1 MDAAAALI
9 IAVLV
14 FVCLA
19 GLIVGLWWAFAPGRQ
34 VRERLA
40 GQIAMSSIANT
51 TIVRARPLKLS
62 SAKAL
67 ASLLERSGYQ
77 RTVKEVV
84 LVIGAFG
91 LVGAAIGGLRMGGAF
106 GALVGAALA
115 GSLPIVFLSYKANQR
130 MNRFQRDFPDA
141 MDMMTRAIRAGH
153 ALGSGIRLVGEEMRD
168 PIGPEFARMAEEM
181 RLGRDVG
188 EALAGLE
195 ERVPAE
201 DVKFFCTAV
210 SIQRTTGG
218 NLAEVLDRLS
228 EVIRERYKLLSHAR
242 VLSTQH
248 RWSAILVG
256 LSPVVFAIIF
266 QLLQPDYFVA
276 FFESESA
283 PMFLGLG
290 LAFEAVGFFWVW
302 RIAKIK
308 V

>member
-1 MDAAAALI
+1 MEAFV

-14 FVCLA
+14 FVALVA
-19 GLIVGLWWAFAPGRQ
+19 LVVGIWWALVPSRN

-40 GQIAMSSIANT
+40 ST
-51 TIVRARPLKLS
+51 TATTTLTAPEIVKAHESKLS
-62 SAKAL
+62 SAKFL
-67 ASLLERSGYQ
+67 SSLLERSGYQ
-77 RTVKEVV
+77 RTVREVAY
-84 LVIGAFG
+84 VI
-91 LVGAAIGGLRMGGAF
+91 VGF
-106 GALVGAALA
+106 ALVGAAVGALRLG
-115 GSLPIVFLSYKANQR
+115 GSLGALIGACFTGAMPIVFLSYKANQR

-153 ALGSGIRLVGEEMRD
+153 ALGSAIRLVGEEMRD
-168 PIGPEFARMAEEM
+168 PIGPEFARVAEEM

-188 EALAGLE
+188 EALGGLE

-201 DVKFFCTAV
+201 DVRFFCTAV

-266 QLLQPDYFVA
+266 QLLHPNYFTA
-276 FFESESA
+276 FFESGSA
-283 PMFLGLG
+283 PMFIALG
-290 LAFEAVGFFWVW
+290 LAFEATGFFWVW

>member
-1 MDAAAALI
+1 MEPLI

-14 FVCLA
+14 FIAFV
-19 GLIVGLWWAFAPGRQ
+19 GLIVGVWWAVAPARS
-34 VRERLA
+34 VRLRLA
-40 GQIAMSSIANT
+40 GAAPVTGVIQAD
-51 TIVRARPLKLS
+51 IVKARESKLT
-62 SAKAL
+62 SARAL
-67 ASLLERSGYQ
+67 ASLLERAGYN
-77 RTVKEVV
+77 RTVNEVAA
-84 LVIGAFG
+84 VIGAFA
-91 LVGAAIGGLRMGGAF
+91 LVGAAAGAIRMGGAF
-106 GALVGAALA
+106 WALVGAAFA
-115 GSLPIVFLSYKANQR
+115 GSLPILYLSYRANKR
-130 MNRFQRDFPDA
+130 LNRFQRDFPDA

-153 ALGSGIRLVGEEMRD
+153 ALGSGVRLVGEEMPD
-168 PIGPEFARMAEEM
+168 PVGPEFARIAEEL
-181 RLGRDVG
+181 RLGRDIN

-195 ERVPAE
+195 QRVPAE
-201 DVKFFCTAV
+201 DVRFFCTAV

-256 LSPVVFAIIF
+256 LSPIVFAIIF
-266 QLLQPDYFVA
+266 QLIHPDYFTA
-276 FFESESA
+276 FFESPTA
-283 PMFLGLG
+283 PMLLGVG

>member
-1 MDAAAALI
+1 MDALLI
-9 IAVLV
+9 ATLV
-14 FVCLA
+14 FITVL
-19 GLIVGLWWAFAPGRQ
+19 GLISGLWWAFAPSRN
-34 VRERLA
+34 VRDRLA
-40 GQIAMSSIANT
+40 TPGT
-51 TIVRARPLKLS
+51 TMTMTPIIVKVSNQSKLS
-62 SAKAL
+62 SAKML
-67 ASLLERSGYQ
+67 ASLLERSGYR
-77 RTVKEVV
+77 RTVKEVA
-84 LVIGAFG
+84 LIIIAFAA
-91 LVGAAIGGLRMGGAF
+91 VGAAVGALRMGG
-106 GALVGAALA
+106 GLWALIGAAAA
-115 GSLPIVFLSYKANQR
+115 GSLPVAFLSYKANQR

-168 PIGPEFARMAEEM
+168 PVGPEFARIAEEM
-181 RLGRDVG
+181 RLGRDVN

-201 DVKFFCTAV
+201 DVRFFCTAV

-218 NLAEVLDRLS
+218 NLAEVLERLS

-256 LSPVVFAIIF
+256 LSPIAFAIIF
-266 QLLQPDYFVA
+266 QVLHPDYFTA
-276 FFESESA
+276 FFQSEAA
-283 PMFLGLG
+283 PMLLALGLS
-290 LAFEAVGFFWVW
+290 FEAVGFFCVW

>member
-1 MDAAAALI
+1 MEAVV

-14 FVCLA
+14 FVALVA
-19 GLIVGLWWAFAPGRQ
+19 LVVGIWWASVPRRN
-34 VRERLA
+34 VKERLVA
-40 GQIAMSSIANT
+40 STAT
-51 TIVRARPLKLS
+51 TTLTPEIVKGRESKLS
-62 SAKAL
+62 SAKFL
-67 ASLLERSGYQ
+67 ASLLERSGYKH
-77 RTVKEVV
+77 TVREVA
-84 LVIGAFG
+84 LVIGAF
-91 LVGAAIGGLRMGGAF
+91 
-106 GALVGAALA
+106 ALVGAALGA
-115 GSLPIVFLSYKANQR
+115 LRLGGGIGALIGAAFTGSMPIVFLSYKANQR
-130 MNRFQRDFPDA
+130 MHRFQRDFPDA

-153 ALGSGIRLVGEEMRD
+153 ALGSAVRLVGDEMRD
-168 PIGPEFARMAEEM
+168 PVGPEFARVADEM

-188 EALAGLE
+188 DALAGLE

-201 DVKFFCTAV
+201 DVRFFCTAV

-256 LSPVVFAIIF
+256 LSPVVFAIVF
-266 QLLQPDYFVA
+266 QLLHPDYFTA
-276 FFESESA
+276 FFESPSA
-283 PMFLGLG
+283 PMFLALG
-290 LAFEAVGFFWVW
+290 LAFEAAGFVWVW

>member
-1 MDAAAALI
+1 MEALL
-9 IAVLV
+9 IASLV
-14 FVCLA
+14 FIALA
-19 GLIVGLWWAFAPGRQ
+19 GLVVGIWWAYSPARS

-40 GQIAMSSIANT
+40 GSTGT
-51 TIVRARPLKLS
+51 TDVLTPEIVKTTESKLS
-62 SAKAL
+62 SMKAL
-67 ASLLERSGYQ
+67 ASLLERSGYK
-77 RTVKEVV
+77 RTVNEVATI
-84 LVIGAFG
+84 VIAFGVVGG
-91 LVGAAIGGLRMGGAF
+91 LVGAVRMGGALW
-106 GALVGAALA
+106 GLLGAALT
-115 GSLPIVFLSYKANQR
+115 GSLPIVFLTYKANQR
-130 MNRFQRDFPDA
+130 LNRFQRDFPDA

-153 ALGSGIRLVGEEMRD
+153 ALGSAIRLVGEEMRE
-168 PIGPEFARMAEEM
+168 PIGPEFSRIAEEM
-181 RLGRDVG
+181 RLGRDVN
-188 EALAGLE
+188 EALAGLQ

-201 DVKFFCTAV
+201 DVAFFCTAV

-256 LSPVVFAIIF
+256 MSPIVFAIIF
-266 QLLQPDYFVA
+266 QLLHPDYFTA

-283 PMFLGLG
+283 PMFLALGLG
-290 LAFEAVGFFWVW
+290 FEAVGFFWVW

>member
-1 MDAAAALI
+1 MDALV
-9 IAVLV
+9 IAILV
-14 FVCLA
+14 FVTFV
-19 GLIVGLWWAFAPGRQ
+19 GLIIGLWWSFAPARN
-34 VRERLA
+34 VRDRLSGPSGA
-40 GQIAMSSIANT
+40 MTAVPVIVKVGGQS
-51 TIVRARPLKLS
+51 KLS
-62 SAKAL
+62 SAKML
-67 ASLLERSGYQ
+67 ASLLERSGYR
-77 RTVKEVV
+77 RTVKEVAF
-84 LVIGAFG
+84 VIIAF
-91 LVGAAIGGLRMGGAF
+91 
-106 GALVGAALA
+106 ALVGAALGA
-115 GSLPIVFLSYKANQR
+115 FRMGGALWALIGAVFTGSLPIAFLNYKANQR

-168 PIGPEFARMAEEM
+168 PVGPEFARIAEEM
-181 RLGRDVG
+181 RLGREVG

-201 DVKFFCTAV
+201 DVRFFCTAV

-256 LSPVVFAIIF
+256 LSPIAFAIIF
-266 QLLQPDYFVA
+266 QLLHPDYFTA
-276 FFESESA
+276 FFQSDAA
-283 PMFLGLG
+283 PMLLALG
-290 LAFEAVGFFWVW
+290 LAFESVGFFCVW

>member
-1 MDAAAALI
+1 MDAFLI
-9 IAVLV
+9 STLV
-14 FVCLA
+14 FVA
-19 GLIVGLWWAFAPGRQ
+19 FVGLIGGLWWAFAPTRN
-34 VRERLA
+34 VRDRLA
-40 GQIAMSSIANT
+40 SPGGTMTMTPI
-51 TIVRARPLKLS
+51 IVKVGNQSKLS
-62 SAKAL
+62 SAKML
-67 ASLLERSGYQ
+67 ASLLERSGYR
-77 RTVKEVV
+77 RTVREVA
-84 LVIGAFG
+84 LVIIAF
-91 LVGAAIGGLRMGGAF
+91 
-106 GALVGAALA
+106 ALVGAAVGAFRMGGGLWALIGAAAA
-115 GSLPIVFLSYKANQR
+115 GSLPVAFLSYKANQR

-168 PIGPEFARMAEEM
+168 PVGPEFARIAEEM
-181 RLGRDVG
+181 RLGRDVN

-201 DVKFFCTAV
+201 DVRFFCTAV

-218 NLAEVLDRLS
+218 NLAEVLERLS

-256 LSPVVFAIIF
+256 LSPVAFAVIF
-266 QLLQPDYFVA
+266 QVLHPDYFKA
-276 FFESESA
+276 FFESEAA
-283 PMFLGLG
+283 PMLLTLG
-290 LAFEAVGFFWVW
+290 LAFEAVGFFCVW

>member
-1 MDAAAALI
+1 MEPLL

-14 FVCLA
+14 FLALA
-19 GLIVGLWWAFAPGRQ
+19 GLIVGLWWALAPGRN

-40 GQIAMSSIANT
+40 APMATSGVDVPDI
-51 TIVRARPLKLS
+51 IVRARQSKLS
-62 SAKAL
+62 SARAL
-67 ASLLERSGYQ
+67 ASLVERAGYT
-77 RTVKEVV
+77 RTVNEVA
-84 LVIGAFG
+84 LVMAAFA
-91 LVGAAIGGLRMGGAF
+91 LVGGTIGGLRLGGGLGF
-106 GALVGAALA
+106 IVGAAAA
-115 GSLPIVFLSYKANQR
+115 GSLPVVFLSYKANQR
-130 MNRFQRDFPDA
+130 INRFQRDFPDA

-153 ALGSGIRLVGEEMRD
+153 ALGSAVKLVGEEMRD
-168 PIGPEFARMAEEM
+168 PVGPEFARVAEEM
-181 RLGRDVG
+181 RLGRDVNQ
-188 EALAGLE
+188 ALGGLE
-195 ERVPAE
+195 QRVPAE

-256 LSPVVFAIIF
+256 LSPIAFAIVF
-266 QLLQPDYFVA
+266 QLLHPDYFTA
-276 FFESESA
+276 FFESPSA

-290 LAFEAVGFFWVW
+290 LAFEAVGFFFVW

>member
-1 MDAAAALI
+1 MMLTP
-9 IAVLV
+9 V
-14 FVCLA
+14 
-19 GLIVGLWWAFAPGRQ
+19 IVKVGN
-34 VRERLA
+34 E
-40 GQIAMSSIANT
+40 S
-51 TIVRARPLKLS
+51 KLS
-62 SAKAL
+62 SAKML
-67 ASLLERSGYQ
+67 ASLLERSGYR
-77 RTVKEVV
+77 RTVREVA
-84 LVIGAFG
+84 LVIAAF
-91 LVGAAIGGLRMGGAF
+91 
-106 GALVGAALA
+106 ALVGAAVGTFRMGGALWGLIGA
-115 GSLPIVFLSYKANQR
+115 ACTGSLPIVFLSYKANQR

-168 PIGPEFARMAEEM
+168 PVGPEFARIAEEM
-181 RLGRDVG
+181 RLGRDVN

-201 DVKFFCTAV
+201 DVRFFCTAV

-218 NLAEVLDRLS
+218 NLAEVLERLS

-256 LSPVVFAIIF
+256 LSPVAFAIIF
-266 QLLQPDYFVA
+266 QVLHPDYFTA
-276 FFESESA
+276 FFQSDAA
-283 PMFLGLG
+283 PMLLALGLS
-290 LAFEAVGFFWVW
+290 FEAVGFFCVW

>member
-1 MDAAAALI
+1 MEPLI

-14 FVCLA
+14 FIA
-19 GLIVGLWWAFAPGRQ
+19 FVGLVVGVWWAVAPARSVRQ
-34 VRERLA
+34 RLA
-40 GQIAMSSIANT
+40 GAAPISGLIEADI
-51 TIVRARPLKLS
+51 IKVRESKLTSAR
-62 SAKAL
+62 AL
-67 ASLLERSGYQ
+67 ASLLERAGYT
-77 RTVKEVV
+77 RTVNEVAA
-84 LVIGAFG
+84 VIGAFA
-91 LVGAAIGGLRMGGAF
+91 LVGAAVGAIRMGGAF
-106 GALVGAALA
+106 WALVGAAFA
-115 GSLPIVFLSYKANQR
+115 GSLPIVYLSYRANKR
-130 MNRFQRDFPDA
+130 LNRFQRDFPDA

-153 ALGSGIRLVGEEMRD
+153 ALGSGVRLVGEEMPD
-168 PIGPEFARMAEEM
+168 PVGPEFARIAEEL
-181 RLGRDVG
+181 RLGRDIN

-195 ERVPAE
+195 QRVPAE
-201 DVKFFCTAV
+201 DVRFFCTAV

-256 LSPVVFAIIF
+256 LSPAVFALVF
-266 QLLQPDYFVA
+266 QLIHPDYFTA
-276 FFESESA
+276 FFESPSA
-283 PMFLGLG
+283 PTFLALG

>member
-1 MDAAAALI
+1 MEAFL

-14 FVCLA
+14 FVALVA
-19 GLIVGLWWAFAPGRQ
+19 LVVGIWWASMPSRT
-34 VRERLA
+34 VKERLVNPA
-40 GQIAMSSIANT
+40 LT
-51 TIVRARPLKLS
+51 TTMTAPEIVKASQSKLS

-67 ASLLERSGYQ
+67 ASLLERAGYKH
-77 RTVKEVV
+77 TVREVA
-84 LVIGAFG
+84 LVIGAF
-91 LVGAAIGGLRMGGAF
+91 
-106 GALVGAALA
+106 ALVGAALGALRLGGAA
-115 GSLPIVFLSYKANQR
+115 GALIGAAFVGSMPIVFLSYKANQR
-130 MNRFQRDFPDA
+130 TNRFQRDFPDA

-153 ALGSGIRLVGEEMRD
+153 ALGSAVRLVGDEMRD
-168 PIGPEFARMAEEM
+168 PVGPEFARVADEM
-181 RLGRDVG
+181 RLGRDVSD
-188 EALAGLE
+188 ALAGLE

-201 DVKFFCTAV
+201 DVRFFCTAV

-256 LSPVVFAIIF
+256 LSPIVFAIVF
-266 QLLQPDYFVA
+266 QLLHPDYFTA
-276 FFESESA
+276 FFESPSA
-283 PMFLGLG
+283 PTFLAMG
-290 LAFEAVGFFWVW
+290 LAFEAAGFFWVW

>member
-1 MDAAAALI
+1 MEPLF
-9 IAVLV
+9 IAILV
-14 FVCLA
+14 FLALA
-19 GLIVGLWWAFAPGRQ
+19 GLIVGLWWAMAPGRN

-40 GQIAMSSIANT
+40 TSMAISGIDVPDIM
-51 TIVRARPLKLS
+51 VKARESKLS
-62 SAKAL
+62 SARAL
-67 ASLLERSGYQ
+67 ASLLERAGYT
-77 RTVKEVV
+77 RTVNEVA
-84 LVIGAFG
+84 LVMAAFALIGGTVVG
-91 LVGAAIGGLRMGGAF
+91 LRLGGGLGFIVGAAG
-106 GALVGAALA
+106 A

-130 MNRFQRDFPDA
+130 INRFQRDFPDA

-153 ALGSGIRLVGEEMRD
+153 ALGSAVKLVGEEMRD
-168 PIGPEFARMAEEM
+168 PVGPEFARVAEEM
-181 RLGRDVG
+181 RLGRDVNQ
-188 EALAGLE
+188 ALGGLE
-195 ERVPAE
+195 QRVPAE

-256 LSPVVFAIIF
+256 LSPIAFAIVF
-266 QLLQPDYFVA
+266 QLLHPDYFTA
-276 FFESESA
+276 FFESPSA

-290 LAFEAVGFFWVW
+290 LAFEAVGFFCVW

>member
-1 MDAAAALI
+1 MEALL

-14 FVCLA
+14 FVALVA
-19 GLIVGLWWAFAPGRQ
+19 LVVGIWWASVPRRTVKDRLVASAGTSTLVAPEIVKGR
-34 VRERLA
+34 E
-40 GQIAMSSIANT
+40 S
-51 TIVRARPLKLS
+51 KLS
-62 SAKAL
+62 SVKFL
-67 ASLLERSGYQ
+67 ASLLERSGYKH
-77 RTVKEVV
+77 TVRELS
-84 LVIGAFG
+84 LVIGAF
-91 LVGAAIGGLRMGGAF
+91 
-106 GALVGAALA
+106 ALVGAGLGALRLGGGLGALIGAAFA
-115 GSLPIVFLSYKANQR
+115 GSMPIVFLSYKANQR

-153 ALGSGIRLVGEEMRD
+153 ALNSAVRLVGDEMRD
-168 PIGPEFARMAEEM
+168 PVGPEFARVADEM

-188 EALAGLE
+188 DALSGLE

-201 DVKFFCTAV
+201 DVRFFCTAV
-210 SIQRTTGG
+210 SIQRSTGG

-256 LSPVVFAIIF
+256 LSPIVFAILF
-266 QLLQPDYFVA
+266 QLLHPDYFTA
-276 FFESESA
+276 FFESPSA
-283 PMFLGLG
+283 PMFLALG
-290 LAFEAVGFFWVW
+290 LAFEAAGFFWVW

>member
-1 MDAAAALI
+1 MEALV

-14 FVCLA
+14 FVALVA
-19 GLIVGLWWAFAPGRQ
+19 LVVGIWWASAPGRA
-34 VRERLA
+34 VRDRLA
-40 GQIAMSSIANT
+40 SSAVTSTTANPE
-51 TIVRARPLKLS
+51 IVKARESKLS

-77 RTVKEVV
+77 RTVREVAW
-84 LVIGAFG
+84 VIVAFG
-91 LVGAAIGGLRMGGAF
+91 LVGAALGALRIGGAF
-106 GALVGAALA
+106 GALIGAAFT
-115 GSLPIVFLSYKANQR
+115 GSMPIVFLAYKANQR

-153 ALGSGIRLVGEEMRD
+153 ALGSAIRLVGDEMRD
-168 PIGPEFARMAEEM
+168 PVGPEFARVAEEM
-181 RLGRDVG
+181 RLGRDVSD
-188 EALAGLE
+188 ALAGLE
-195 ERVPAE
+195 DRVPAE
-201 DVKFFCTAV
+201 DVRFFCTAV

-256 LSPVVFAIIF
+256 LSPVVFAVIF
-266 QLLQPDYFVA
+266 QLLHPDYFTA
-276 FFESESA
+276 FFESPSA
-283 PMFLGLG
+283 PMFLALG
-290 LAFEAVGFFWVW
+290 LAFEAAGFFWVW

>member
-1 MDAAAALI
+1 MALT

-14 FVCLA
+14 FVALA
-19 GLIVGLWWAFAPGRQ
+19 GLITGLWWAFAPTRN
-34 VRERLA
+34 VRDRLA
-40 GQIAMSSIANT
+40 PATGTLTAT
-51 TIVRARPLKLS
+51 PVIVKVGHQSKLS
-62 SAKAL
+62 SAKML
-67 ASLLERSGYQ
+67 ASLLDRSGYK
-77 RTVKEVV
+77 RTVREVAI
-84 LVIGAFG
+84 VIAAFA
-91 LVGAAIGGLRMGGAF
+91 LVGAVLGALRMGGALW
-106 GALVGAALA
+106 ALIGAAFT
-115 GSLPIVFLSYKANQR
+115 GSLPLAFLSYKASQR

-153 ALGSGIRLVGEEMRD
+153 ALGSAIRLVGDEMRD
-168 PIGPEFARMAEEM
+168 PVGPEFARIAEEM
-181 RLGRDVG
+181 RLGRDVS

-201 DVKFFCTAV
+201 DVRFFCTAV

-218 NLAEVLDRLS
+218 NLAEVLERLS

-256 LSPVVFAIIF
+256 LSPAAFAVIF
-266 QLLQPDYFVA
+266 QLLHPDYFTA
-276 FFESESA
+276 FFQSDAA
-283 PMFLGLG
+283 PMLLTLG
-290 LAFEAVGFFWVW
+290 LAFEAVGFFCVW